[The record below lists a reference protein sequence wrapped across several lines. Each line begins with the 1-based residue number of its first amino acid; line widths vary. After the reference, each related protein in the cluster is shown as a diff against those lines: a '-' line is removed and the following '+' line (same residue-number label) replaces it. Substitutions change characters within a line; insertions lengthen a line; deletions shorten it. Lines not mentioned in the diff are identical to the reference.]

1 MKTLNPKNKGFKA
14 ALKEVLERGQADTSR
29 VEAKVAAI
37 LEEVRKRGDRALYE
51 YTESFDGVN
60 VKGKLKV
67 SLREIKSSLKKIP
80 GRDLELLRLAS
91 RRLDE
96 FHRRQVP
103 NSWYT
108 VEKNGTALG
117 QRITPLERVGIY
129 VPGGKAAYPSTVLM
143 NAIPARVAGV
153 KEIIMVTP
161 PSRGRI
167 NPYVLAAAELAGVD
181 RVYRVGGAQ
190 SIGALAYG
198 TRTVPKVDK
207 IVGPGNIYVA
217 TAKKLVYGTVDIDMV
232 AGPSEV
238 LILNDGTGDPA
249 WIAADLVAQ
258 AEHDELASSILVTTS
273 TKMARE
279 VVKEVSKQLKRLK
292 KRTVAKASISNYGTV
307 ILTRNLVEAARITN
321 TIAPE
326 HLQIFTQRPEEVLG
340 LVKNAGAIFLGSL
353 SPVAT
358 GDYLA
363 GPNHT
368 LPTGGTARFSSP
380 LGVEDFIKR
389 SSVISLSKQGLKAL
403 GPPTERFAKLEG
415 FEAHA
420 RSVAIRLKG

>member
-1 MKTLNPKNKGFKA
+1 M
-14 ALKEVLERGQADTSR
+14 
-29 VEAKVAAI
+29 
-37 LEEVRKRGDRALYE
+37 
-51 YTESFDGVN
+51 
-60 VKGKLKV
+60 
-67 SLREIKSSLKKIP
+67 
-80 GRDLELLRLAS
+80 
-91 RRLDE
+91 
-96 FHRRQVP
+96 
-103 NSWYT
+103 NS
-108 VEKNGTALG
+108 
-117 QRITPLERVGIY
+117 
-129 VPGGKAAYPSTVLM
+129 
-143 NAIPARVAGV
+143 IPARVAGV

-207 IVGPGNIYVA
+207 IMGPGNIYVA

-279 VVKEVSKQLKRLK
+279 VEKEVSKQLKRLK
-292 KRTVAKASISNYGTV
+292 RRTVAKASISNYGTV

-389 SSVISLSKQGLKAL
+389 SSVISLSRQGLKAL